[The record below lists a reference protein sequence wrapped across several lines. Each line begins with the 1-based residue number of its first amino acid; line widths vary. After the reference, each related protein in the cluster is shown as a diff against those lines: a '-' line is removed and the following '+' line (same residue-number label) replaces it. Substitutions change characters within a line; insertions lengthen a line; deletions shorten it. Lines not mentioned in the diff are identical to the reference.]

1 MENLTETKLTSEKI
15 YSGCILDFYRDTV
28 RLPNGGTAPR
38 ELTRHVGA
46 VCIVPLLDDG
56 RVIVERQF
64 RYPVNEVITEIPA
77 GKRDSRDEAPDDA
90 ARRELREETG
100 ITARELIPLGP
111 FYPAAA
117 YSDEVIWMYLA
128 RGLTFG
134 EQQLD
139 DDEFL
144 NLQAV
149 PLEEL
154 ARDVLA
160 GRIPDAKTQAAILRV
175 YCMALRRLRAENN
188 TKRHAAVMTAACRP
202 VGARSVPVEQS
213 LFLIGGAG
221 IARERV
227 AELGKDRA
235 QLRLRDRRLGE
246 DDRLAPA
253 VRGRDLL
260 DRKRIAHRVVDVAL
274 AHGAHHA
281 VYIQCDLI
289 HGIPP

>member
-1 MENLTETKLTSEKI
+1 MDNLTETKLTSEKI

-38 ELTRHVGA
+38 ELSRHVGA
-46 VCIVPLLDDG
+46 VCI
-56 RVIVERQF
+56 
-64 RYPVNEVITEIPA
+64 A
-77 GKRDSRDEAPDDA
+77 A
-90 ARRELREETG
+90 ARRRPRDRRAAVSLPGERG
-100 ITARELIPLGP
+100 HHGDPRRQARQPRRSARGRRAPRAARVDRHPARELIPLGP

-149 PLEEL
+149 PLDEL

-175 YCMALRRLRAENN
+175 YCME
-188 TKRHAAVMTAACRP
+188 
-202 VGARSVPVEQS
+202 
-213 LFLIGGAG
+213 
-221 IARERV
+221 
-227 AELGKDRA
+227 
-235 QLRLRDRRLGE
+235 
-246 DDRLAPA
+246 
-253 VRGRDLL
+253 
-260 DRKRIAHRVVDVAL
+260 
-274 AHGAHHA
+274 HGFE
-281 VYIQCDLI
+281 
-289 HGIPP
+289 PK